1 MVSVTAFLGLPR
13 LGSHR
18 ALVLALAVDALGS
31 GLSGPLLLVYLTRV
45 AGLGVATSG
54 VLLGAGAVVA
64 LAVPAVVARVARHTP
79 AKRIVIVAQLVQ
91 AIGVGCLLVSGVPA
105 LLAIGAALVAVGQRT
120 FWSSVFSL
128 IADVADGAEPAD
140 QPRWFAVPSMMQYAG
155 VAIGALV
162 AGALLAIPAGWPLT
176 AALLANGVS
185 FVFSA
190 IVLLAE
196 RPHQSTAPV
205 EQSRAPLWRDRRY
218 LALILGNTLLVVPSM
233 MLGIGLPLYV
243 TTTLHAPAWIIGPL
257 LALVTVIAATCQ
269 GWGIRLVQRRERATA
284 MVLAGGLWAIWGIGI
299 AAVDALQGTAVIA
312 GLFVFVLVYAAAEV
326 LHAPASMEVAS
337 SLAPASARPAYL
349 SLFQFSFA
357 IAAIVSPTVFGIT
370 SAAWGPLPW
379 LVAAGS
385 AVVGAF
391 VIAGIAKSARRERSG
406 TRALPT
412 SLNSTP

>member
-1 MVSVTAFLGLPR
+1 MSVTTVLGLPR

-45 AGLGVATSG
+45 AGLGVAAAG

-64 LAVPAVVARVARHTP
+64 LAVPAVVARVARHTS

-91 AIGVGCLLVSGVPA
+91 AVGVGCLLVSGVPV

-120 FWSSVFSL
+120 FWSSVFSV

-140 QPRWFAVPSMMQYAG
+140 QSRWFAVPSMMQYAG

-176 AALLANGVS
+176 VALVANGVS

-190 IVLLAE
+190 IVLLLE
-196 RPHQSTAPV
+196 RAHVQAAPV
-205 EQSRAPLWRDRRY
+205 EQVGAPLWRDRRY

-243 TTTLHAPAWIIGPL
+243 TTTLHAPGWIIGPL

-269 GWGIRLVQRRERATA
+269 GWGIRLLRRRERATA
-284 MVLAGGLWAIWGIGI
+284 MVLAGGCWAVWGIGT
-299 AAVDALQGTAVIA
+299 AAVDLLHGTVVIA
-312 GLFVFVLVYAAAEV
+312 GLFVFVLIYAAAEV

-349 SLFQFSFA
+349 SWFQFSFA

-370 SAAWGPLPW
+370 SAAWAPLPW
-379 LVAAGS
+379 LIAAGS
-385 AVVGAF
+385 AVVGAL
-391 VIAGIAKSARRERSG
+391 VIAGIAKSVRRERLSPPTLATAPS
-406 TRALPT
+406 TRP
-412 SLNSTP
+412 